1 MQALGPAVEN
11 VGIAAKG
18 NLWKPH
24 QEVEYLKGQ
33 NGTVRRGVGAGR
45 PSLRRAEGVC
55 EAILA
60 LSGTTNGRLSVEG
73 FKQMEQRTGVKLADL
88 SKERG
93 EELITFAD
101 ITTQP
106 RKVIASPEWSG
117 TESRTRR
124 YSPFTI
130 NVDRSVPWRT
140 LTGRQQFY
148 VDHEWMLEYGE
159 GLPAYRPPMRMAK
172 HTGDLRSGEPGKAE
186 VVLRYL
192 TPHSKWSIHSE
203 FQDNLTMLTLFRG
216 GPTMWISDRDAE
228 KMGVKDNDWVEA
240 FNRNGVVSA
249 RAVVSHRIPEGT
261 TIMYHS
267 QDRHL
272 NVPISEV
279 SGTRGGTENSLTK
292 IFVKPTHM
300 IGGYAQLSYGFNYY
314 GPTGSQRD
322 ELTVMRKRESEVVY

>member
-1 MQALGPAVEN
+1 MIV
-11 VGIAAKG
+11 
-18 NLWKPH
+18 
-24 QEVEYLKGQ
+24 
-33 NGTVRRGVGAGR
+33 
-45 PSLRRAEGVC
+45 
-55 EAILA
+55 
-60 LSGTTNGRLSVEG
+60 
-73 FKQMEQRTGVKLADL
+73 
-88 SKERG
+88 
-93 EELITFAD
+93 
-101 ITTQP
+101 
-106 RKVIASPEWSG
+106 SPEWSG

-130 NVDRSVPWRT
+130 NVDRKVPWRT
-140 LTGRQQFY
+140 LSGRQHFY

-159 GLPAYRPPMRMAK
+159 GLPAYRPPLNLAK
-172 HTGDLRSGEPGKAE
+172 HLGDIRSGEEGKAE
-186 VVLRYL
+186 VVLKYL

-216 GPTMWISDRDAE
+216 GPTVWISDKDAE
-228 KMGVKDNDWVEA
+228 KIDVKDNDWIEA

-272 NVPISEV
+272 NVPISEI

-292 IFVKPTHM
+292 IYVKPTHM
-300 IGGYAQLSYGFNYY
+300 IGGYAQFSYFFNYY

-322 ELTVMRKRESEVVY
+322 ELTVIRKRESEVVY